1 MDALA
6 ALIEGFLS
14 PIAGALSSVVFFS
27 VTLCG
32 VSVPLVVAWLAAGAL
47 FFYRIP
53 RLYQYSRLLVGSTT
67 C

>member
-27 VTLCG
+27 VTLYG
-32 VSVPLVVAWLAAGAL
+32 VSVPLVVAWLQPEP
-47 FFYRIP
+47 FFLPY
-53 RLYQYSRLLVGSTT
+53 T
-67 C
+67 